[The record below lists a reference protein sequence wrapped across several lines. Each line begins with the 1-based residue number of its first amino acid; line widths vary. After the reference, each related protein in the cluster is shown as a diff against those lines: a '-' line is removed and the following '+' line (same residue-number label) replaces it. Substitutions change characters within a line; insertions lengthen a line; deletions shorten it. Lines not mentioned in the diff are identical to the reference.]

1 MEGCAPRPAARLV
14 RRCRIARRPGRLRRA
29 ELPGLSAASRRGMR
43 GRGRGFTL
51 IEMMVAILLIGVG
64 LMGLA
69 ALSTTV
75 TRANLQSASL
85 TTASSLAQERIER
98 FRADD
103 YASIVTGNDARVVD
117 GVTYTRSWTV
127 TAEAPA
133 AGLKTIVVTVTWTD
147 RGRTHRTTL
156 STIQGSR

>member
-1 MEGCAPRPAARLV
+1 MEECALRPAARLV
-14 RRCRIARRPGRLRRA
+14 R
-29 ELPGLSAASRRGMR
+29 
-43 GRGRGFTL
+43 GFTL
-51 IEMMVAILLIGVG
+51 VEMMVAILLIGVG

-98 FRADD
+98 FRADA
-103 YASIVTGNDARVVD
+103 YASIASSGDTRVVD
-117 GVTYTRSWTV
+117 GVAYARSWTV
-127 TAEAPA
+127 TADAPA

-147 RGRTHRTTL
+147 RGRTHSTTL
-156 STIQGSR
+156 STIRGSR